1 MGLRGFKSLF
11 GKGKH
16 DAISDRVEG
25 NRLPG
30 NCVVPTC
37 VFPRQAYRHYEAATL
52 FLKTRPPVSSS
63 LLTLLECDRICSLF
77 FAPSGDV
84 GL

>member
-1 MGLRGFKSLF
+1 MGLRGSKSLF
-11 GKGKH
+11 GKAKH
-16 DAISDRVEG
+16 DAISDRVKG

-30 NCVVPTC
+30 NCVVLTC
-37 VFPRQAYRHYEAATL
+37 SYTGQVYRHYEAAIL
-52 FLKTRPPVSSS
+52 FSKTRPPGSSS
-63 LLTLLECDRICSLF
+63 LLTLLECDRISSLF